1 MSWIDRLLGRAAK
14 VPAPPPAIRTPAP
27 ILSRRA
33 LVGGR
38 LTLNSDTPFVGRFGT
53 VLAAPASPETDWRR
67 LNLDA
72 KTLEGM
78 TPADLMIMLAD
89 LSPDV
94 SKALWDWIRFCNPGW
109 ECYAMRPG
117 TEEQDQRAQELIDSF
132 LASLRGPYLSQQTG
146 GDVVFGMMF
155 ATMFLRGAVLI
166 ELVLDKA
173 GRLPLNLALPDP
185 VYMRL
190 RKVDDP
196 ALGEGYELGQYQ
208 AGKWVAFNRPTI
220 VYVPIDPLVMQP
232 YGRPVAGSSLNTVI
246 FLVAILND
254 LRRVIQQQGWP
265 RLDLP
270 INFEKL
276 MSLMPSETDDPA
288 AIKAWADKVVAE
300 IETVY
305 GSLEPEDAYI
315 HSDAIA
321 VNRPVGAVDTGSLG
335 AISEIIR
342 ALERRVV
349 RALKTQPMMM
359 GINEATTETHAIQQW
374 EIHAAGIR
382 AIQHRIENAL
392 ERLLV
397 IALQAQGIQA
407 DVVFRFA
414 ELRASEAERD
424 ARTEAARIAN
434 EITKRDQGWITNDEA
449 SMAIT
454 GHHAVEDIVPTTVF
468 TVLDATEDTEGD
480 GEEPEE
486 TRASM
491 RRIADIL
498 RRLGEP
504 SDRVTIRPD
513 GADEGP
519 LLLPD
524 VVTISDGEID
534 DALELWDELMP
545 DYAGLLDAEVIEE
558 ETAAEGRKVAG
569 VHQVGTTPQRLGSVT
584 YYGSGLDGNH
594 TRRRLPPD
602 ENPWQYDAKS
612 RRYRDTRTGRFL
624 NNNQM
629 IRLRDEFTD
638 ANRVWF
644 QEHAGR
650 LNAGEIDLQQWERQA
665 RARLK
670 SIHVDQYTLGR
681 GARGSM
687 TQADWGRVGH
697 ALRDQYAYLNGF
709 AQEIATGTLS
719 PATIAARST
728 LYVEASTASYER
740 GRAAAHN
747 LVLPAYPGDGSTQ
760 CRVNCKCTWRITENE
775 DAWDC
780 YWTLGNAEHCEDC
793 VTRSQTWAPYT
804 YPKR

>member
-1 MSWIDRLLGRAAK
+1 MSWIDRLFGREVRQAHP
-14 VPAPPPAIRTPAP
+14 PAPPPPPAIRTPAP
-27 ILSRRA
+27 FLSKRA
-33 LVGGR
+33 IAGGR
-38 LTLNSDTPFVGRFGT
+38 LILNSDTPLVGGFGS
-53 VLAAPASPETDWRR
+53 VLTAPSSPETDWRR

-72 KTLEGM
+72 NTLEYM
-78 TPADLMIMLAD
+78 SPADLIVMLAD

-117 TEEQDQRAQELIDSF
+117 TQEQDPRGQALLDAF
-132 LASLRGPYLSQQTG
+132 LAGLHGPYINTEAG
-146 GDVVFGMMF
+146 ADVTFGMMF
-155 ATMFLRGAVLI
+155 ATMFLRGACLI
-166 ELVLDKA
+166 ELVLDQR

-185 VYMRL
+185 VYARL
-190 RKVDDP
+190 RQVKDP

-208 AGKWVAFNRPTI
+208 GGVWVPFTRPTI
-220 VYVPIDPLVMQP
+220 AYVPVDPLVMQP

-246 FLVAILND
+246 FLVAIMND

-265 RLDLP
+265 RLDLS
-270 INFEKL
+270 IDFEK
-276 MSLMPSETDDPA
+276 MMAMMPAESDDPTKV
-288 AIKAWADKVVAE
+288 KAWADDIVNA
-300 IETVY
+300 ISTVY
-305 GSLEPEDAYI
+305 SSLEPEDAYI
-315 HSDAIA
+315 HSSVVS
-321 VNRPVGAVDTGSLG
+321 VNRPVGAVNTESLG

-359 GINEATTETHAIQQW
+359 GINEATTETHATQQW

-382 AIQHRIENAL
+382 SIQHRIENAL
-392 ERLLV
+392 ERLLSL
-397 IALQAQGIQA
+397 ALQAQGVRA
-407 DVVFRFA
+407 DVEFRFA

-449 SMAIT
+449 AMAIT
-454 GHHAVEDIVPTTVF
+454 GRPAVEDIVPATVF
-468 TVLDATEDTEGD
+468 TALEGD
-480 GEEPEE
+480 TEEPEE
-486 TRASM
+486 EESKAGRASTRWITEM
-491 RRIADIL
+491 L
-498 RRLGEP
+498 RRLGTP

-513 GADEGP
+513 GSDEGP
-519 LLLPD
+519 LPMPD
-524 VVTISDGEID
+524 EVTITDGEID

-558 ETAAEGRKVAG
+558 ERGVRVIGAA
-569 VHQVGTTPQRLGSVT
+569 PQRLGNVV
-584 YYGSGLDGNH
+584 YYG
-594 TRRRLPPD
+594 RRPRGET
-602 ENPWQYDAKS
+602 ENPWQYEAKS
-612 RRYRDTRTGRFL
+612 RRYRDTRTGRFISS
-624 NNNQM
+624 NQM
-629 IRLRDEFTD
+629 IGLRDDFTD
-638 ANRVWF
+638 ANGAWF
-644 QEHAGR
+644 REHAAR
-650 LNAGEIDLQQWERQA
+650 LTNGEIDLQQWERQA
-665 RARLK
+665 RGRLK
-670 SIHVDQYTLGR
+670 SIHIDQYTLGR
-681 GARGSM
+681 GARKSM

-697 ALRDQYAYLNGF
+697 ALRDQYAYLNQF
-709 AQEIATGTLS
+709 AGEIATGTLT
-719 PATIAARST
+719 PAGIAARST

-780 YWTLGNAEHCEDC
+780 YWTLGQAEHCEDC